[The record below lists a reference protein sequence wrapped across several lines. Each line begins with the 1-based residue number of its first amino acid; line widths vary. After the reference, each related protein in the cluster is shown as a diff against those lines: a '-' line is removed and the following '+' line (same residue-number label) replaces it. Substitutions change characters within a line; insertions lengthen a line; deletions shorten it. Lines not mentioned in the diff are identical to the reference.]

1 MFDMADTQITTTTH
15 PTKDDGYSAI
25 SLLPASSL
33 WFCVAMCLCGV
44 HFKYFG
50 IPFKFLIIF
59 KIDEWQTGQAEQWS
73 TR

>member
-33 WFCVAMCLCGV
+33 WFCVAMCGHV
-44 HFKYFG
+44 FV
-50 IPFKFLIIF
+50 
-59 KIDEWQTGQAEQWS
+59 WS
-73 TR
+73 AFQVFRNSI